1 MAVMPCPP
9 NSISRCRGETGVTT
23 STSANGSRSRVRA
36 QNRLRILG
44 AAEKVF
50 ARQGFKGARLM
61 EIALEADL
69 PKANLLYYFRSK
81 EEIYRA
87 VCQDILETWLG
98 ALGDISAEDK
108 PDDALRQYI
117 EAKMNLSLK
126 RPNASKVFAME
137 IIAGAP
143 VIGNYLTHDLKD
155 WVDKQARVFEIWQ
168 ARGEMAKLPPR
179 HVLFLI
185 WAATQ
190 TYADFSTQIS
200 AVLGGE
206 AISPNEYR
214 NAVETVTEVIL
225 RGLGTR

>member
-1 MAVMPCPP
+1 M
-9 NSISRCRGETGVTT
+9 
-23 STSANGSRSRVRA
+23 RA
-36 QNRLRILG
+36 RILK
-44 AAEKVF
+44 AAETVF
-50 ARQGFKGARLM
+50 ARQGFGGARLT
-61 EIALEADL
+61 EIADEAGL

-98 ALGDISAEDK
+98 ALGDISAGDK
-108 PDDALRQYI
+108 PDDALRKYI
-117 EAKMNLSLK
+117 EAKMDLSLK

-143 VIGNYLTHDLKD
+143 VIGDYLAHDLKN
-155 WVDKQARVFEIWQ
+155 WVSKQTEVFEIWQ
-168 ARGEMAKLPPR
+168 ARGEMAEVAPR

-190 TYADFSTQIS
+190 TYADFSTQIT
-200 AVLGGE
+200 AVLG
-206 AISPNEYR
+206 AKTISADEYTK
-214 NAVETVTEVIL
+214 AVATVTEVIL

>member
-1 MAVMPCPP
+1 M
-9 NSISRCRGETGVTT
+9 T
-23 STSANGSRSRVRA
+23 RSRIRTEREA
-36 QNRLRILG
+36 RILK
-44 AAEKVF
+44 AAETVF
-50 ARQGFKGARLM
+50 AHQGFNGARLM
-61 EIALEADL
+61 EIAAEADL

-98 ALGDISAEDK
+98 ALGDISADDK
-108 PDDALRQYI
+108 PDDALRKYI
-117 EAKMNLSLK
+117 EAKMDLSLK

-143 VIGNYLTHDLKD
+143 VIGDYLAHDLKN
-155 WVDKQARVFEIWQ
+155 WVNKQAEVFTIWQ
-168 ARGEMAKLPPR
+168 ERGEMAEVSPR

-190 TYADFSTQIS
+190 TYADFSTQIT
-200 AVLGGE
+200 AVLGSE
-206 AISPNEYR
+206 KISKHEYE
-214 NAVETVTEVIL
+214 NAVETVTGVIL

>member
-1 MAVMPCPP
+1 MTRS
-9 NSISRCRGETGVTT
+9 SIRTERE
-23 STSANGSRSRVRA
+23 A
-36 QNRLRILG
+36 RILK
-44 AAEKVF
+44 AAETVF
-50 ARQGFKGARLM
+50 AHRGFNGARLM
-61 EIALEADL
+61 EIAAEADL

-98 ALGDISAEDK
+98 ALGDISADDK
-108 PDDALRQYI
+108 PDDALRKYI
-117 EAKMNLSLK
+117 EAKMDLSLK

-143 VIGNYLTHDLKD
+143 VIGDYLAHDLKN
-155 WVDKQARVFEIWQ
+155 WVNKQAEVFTIWQ
-168 ARGEMAKLPPR
+168 ERGEMAEVSPP

-190 TYADFSTQIS
+190 TYADFSTQIT
-200 AVLGGE
+200 AVLGSE
-206 AISPNEYR
+206 KISKHEYE
-214 NAVETVTEVIL
+214 NAVETVTGVIL

>member
-1 MAVMPCPP
+1 
-9 NSISRCRGETGVTT
+9 VT
-23 STSANGSRSRVRA
+23 RSRIRTEREA
-36 QNRLRILG
+36 RILK
-44 AAEKVF
+44 AAETVF
-50 ARQGFKGARLM
+50 AHRGFNGARLM
-61 EIALEADL
+61 EIAAEADL

-98 ALGDISAEDK
+98 ALGDISADDK
-108 PDDALRQYI
+108 PDDALRKYI
-117 EAKMNLSLK
+117 EAKMDLSLK

-143 VIGNYLTHDLKD
+143 VIGDYLAHDLKN
-155 WVDKQARVFEIWQ
+155 WVNKQAEVFTIWQ
-168 ARGEMAKLPPR
+168 ERGEMAEVSPR

-190 TYADFSTQIS
+190 TYADFSTQIT
-200 AVLGGE
+200 AVLGSE
-206 AISPNEYR
+206 KISKHEYE
-214 NAVETVTEVIL
+214 NAVETVTGVIL

>member
-1 MAVMPCPP
+1 M
-9 NSISRCRGETGVTT
+9 T
-23 STSANGSRSRVRA
+23 RSRIRTEREA
-36 QNRLRILG
+36 RILK
-44 AAEKVF
+44 AAETVF
-50 ARQGFKGARLM
+50 AHRGFNGARLM
-61 EIALEADL
+61 EIAAEADL

-98 ALGDISAEDK
+98 ALGDISADDK
-108 PDDALRQYI
+108 PDDALRKYI
-117 EAKMNLSLK
+117 EAKMDLSLK

-143 VIGNYLTHDLKD
+143 VIGDYLAHDLKN
-155 WVDKQARVFEIWQ
+155 WVNKQAEVFTIWQ
-168 ARGEMAKLPPR
+168 ERGEMAEVSPR

-190 TYADFSTQIS
+190 TYADFSTQIT
-200 AVLGGE
+200 AVLGSE
-206 AISPNEYR
+206 KISKHEYE
-214 NAVETVTEVIL
+214 NAVETVTGVIL